1 MRKEIEQIESD
12 SIVLI
17 GLSNM
22 LNAAWVN
29 LDQKKKDD
37 TIFAVGLILENY
49 AEKIH
54 TNATDIDMNY

>member
-1 MRKEIEQIESD
+1 MKKEIAQIETD

-22 LNAAWVN
+22 LNAAWSN
-29 LDQKKKDD
+29 LDNKKKDD

-54 TNATDIDMNY
+54 SKATDIDMNY